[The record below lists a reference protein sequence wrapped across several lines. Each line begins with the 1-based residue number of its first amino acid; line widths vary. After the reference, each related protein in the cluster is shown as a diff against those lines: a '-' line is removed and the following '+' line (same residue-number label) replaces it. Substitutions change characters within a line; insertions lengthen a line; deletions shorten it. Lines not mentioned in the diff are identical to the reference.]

1 MESKRASSKLS
12 FSIKPINIEKVEQTY
27 SLSIQSN
34 ISKPGDSRNATKI
47 SELQVSIEPDIIS
60 YLDESKK
67 PRKCIPTMLCHF
79 RNQIIPEKT
88 DIHCFWCRHSFPNI
102 PISCPIRY
110 VSSQVE
116 KRYTSEI
123 TRDTY
128 QIKENVDLE
137 TVEEEQLASEQDK
150 IRVLVH
156 DKDYYESDGIFCSF
170 NCCLSYIEENRR
182 NSLYK
187 NSRTLLF
194 KIYSD
199 IFEMSPKNLIPAGS
213 WRLLT
218 AFGGHLSIT
227 QFRKNLNKIQYNEQ
241 NRIVYHPKFVPMG
254 VLYEEKSKF

>member
-27 SLSIQSN
+27 GLTIQSN

-47 SELQVSIEPDIIS
+47 SELQVSIEPDVIT

-67 PRKCIPTMLCHF
+67 LRKCIPTMVCHF
-79 RNQIIPEKT
+79 RNQLIPDRT
-88 DIHCFWCRHSFPNI
+88 DIHCFWCRHSFTTI

-128 QIKENVDLE
+128 QIKENVDMENLDQD
-137 TVEEEQLASEQDK
+137 QLSGEDK
-150 IRVLVH
+150 IKVLVH
-156 DKDYYESDGIFCSF
+156 NKDYYESDGIFCSF

-182 NSLYK
+182 NPLYK

-194 KIYSD
+194 KIYTD

-218 AFGGHLSIT
+218 AFGGHLSIA

-241 NRIVYHPKFVPMG
+241 NRIIYQPKFAPIG
-254 VLYEEKSKF
+254 VLYEEKNKF